1 MTANNKH
8 APEAYELIWRWGRL
22 LSSQP
27 SWIREQQERAA
38 REGAPLNAIYR
49 KEMRWHTADE
59 VLHPDTRALL
69 GLEPL
74 TREKEA

>member
-1 MTANNKH
+1 MSESNKH
-8 APEAYELIWRWGRL
+8 EPEEYALIWLWGRL

-49 KEMRWHTADE
+49 KEVRWHTADE

-69 GLEPL
+69 GLGPL
-74 TREKEA
+74 PREKET